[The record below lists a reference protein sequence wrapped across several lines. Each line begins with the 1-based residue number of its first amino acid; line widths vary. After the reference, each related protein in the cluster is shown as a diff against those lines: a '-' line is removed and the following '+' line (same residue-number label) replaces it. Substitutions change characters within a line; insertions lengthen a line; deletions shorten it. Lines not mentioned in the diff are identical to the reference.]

1 MKSRKRKTA
10 AATPRPPDHQLPLKK
25 MSADHSFNP
34 ARGRAIRVM
43 AQLHKQAQKRNAIV
57 ELDADDDL
65 KIHRLVWKLGQLL
78 DEGRHVSIVP
88 VISFEEGG
96 LFHPSNLKIA
106 RSNPREDNHPPAP
119 EGVS

>member
-1 MKSRKRKTA
+1 
-10 AATPRPPDHQLPLKK
+10 
-25 MSADHSFNP
+25 
-34 ARGRAIRVM
+34 M

-88 VISFEEGG
+88 VIPFEEGG

-106 RSNPREDNHPPAP
+106 RSNPCEDNHPPAP